1 MSDENQATE
10 WWKQGVIYQIYP
22 RSYQDSNRDGLG
34 DLAGILSRVAYLA
47 GTLGISAVWL
57 SPFYPSPMADFGYD
71 VSDYTDVDPRFGTLE
86 DVDRLLAALHA
97 RGVQLIIDFVPN
109 HTSDQHPWFVASRAS
124 RANPYRDWYLWRDG
138 TADGAPPNNWLSV
151 FGGGAWQWDE
161 RTGQY
166 YLHTFLAQQPDLN
179 WRNPAV
185 RAAMLD
191 AMRFWLDRGVDG
203 FRLDAVVA
211 IAKDVQ
217 LRDNPP
223 NPDASATG
231 FETQLHTYDKADP
244 VIHELFREMRALAD
258 SYDPPRLLIGEIY
271 EPDWKIW
278 SGYFGESN
286 DELQLPYNFS
296 LLFTPFDAVSLRAA
310 VDSTE
315 GATPP
320 DAWPNYVL
328 GNHDQPRVATRVG
341 LPAARLG
348 QVMLLTLRG
357 TPTMYYGDEIGMH
370 DVEIPPG
377 QEQDPWGK
385 RVPGL
390 ELGRDPE
397 RTPMQWDA
405 GPNAGFCDAD
415 VAPWLPVAEDHGRI
429 NVESES
435 TEPRSMLELTRRL
448 LRLRASTLAL
458 QVGSYTPVDDAGGC
472 FTFVREH
479 EAARLLVALNLTGG
493 EQEVRHDHG
502 PGRVCVS
509 THLDREDRV
518 ESGSLHL
525 RPNEGC
531 VVELRGAG

>member
-1 MSDENQATE
+1 
-10 WWKQGVIYQIYP
+10 
-22 RSYQDSNRDGLG
+22 
-34 DLAGILSRVAYLA
+34 
-47 GTLGISAVWL
+47 
-57 SPFYPSPMADFGYD
+57 
-71 VSDYTDVDPRFGTLE
+71 
-86 DVDRLLAALHA
+86 
-97 RGVQLIIDFVPN
+97 
-109 HTSDQHPWFVASRAS
+109 
-124 RANPYRDWYLWRDG
+124 
-138 TADGAPPNNWLSV
+138 
-151 FGGGAWQWDE
+151 
-161 RTGQY
+161 
-166 YLHTFLAQQPDLN
+166 
-179 WRNPAV
+179 
-185 RAAMLD
+185 
-191 AMRFWLDRGVDG
+191 
-203 FRLDAVVA
+203 
-211 IAKDVQ
+211 
-217 LRDNPP
+217 
-223 NPDASATG
+223 
-231 FETQLHTYDKADP
+231 
-244 VIHELFREMRALAD
+244 MRALLD
-258 SYDPPRLLIGEIY
+258 SYSAEQPRMAVGEIHEFDIPTWVSY
-271 EPDWKIW
+271 YGADA
-278 SGYFGESN
+278 
-286 DELQLPYNFS
+286 DELHLPFNFG
-296 LLFTPFDAVSLRAA
+296 LLRVAWNAEEIRGLVDLIESSTPSV
-310 VDSTE
+310 
-315 GATPP
+315 
-320 DAWPNYVL
+320 AWPNYVL
-328 GNHDQPRVATRVG
+328 GNHDEPRIASRVGEAQARVAMM
-341 LPAARLG
+341 L
-348 QVMLLTLRG
+348 LLTLRG

-370 DVEIPPG
+370 DVAIPPEK
-377 QEQDPWGK
+377 QQDPWGK
-385 RVPGL
+385 RVPGF